1 MYRPSQTP
9 RLAVSSNQITREHE
23 TAAGNAERVNERHP
37 PANASARETKKT
49 PAGPTSDYHSTC
61 LVREYRDSRRLV
73 SERRTRSA

>member
-23 TAAGNAERVNERHP
+23 TAPGEPH
-37 PANASARETKKT
+37 ANANNADGANRLAIN
-49 PAGPTSDYHSTC
+49 AGTASEYHSTC